1 MRYCHPNTRTFEVNL
16 HRKSSLR
23 HKYFRIGIELSLIC
37 GTISELT
44 SLTMG
49 AKPAAFIITLILQI
63 AFGAASFLLL
73 IVVLN
78 GYNESDA
85 TYGIVTFSLLAIA
98 VSVATSLAA
107 ASLANRLLARGFR
120 VSVSV
125 IWAVAICSTAGFVL
139 KAISGIMGVAV
150 AEIVR
155 SIS

>member
-1 MRYCHPNTRTFEVNL
+1 
-16 HRKSSLR
+16 
-23 HKYFRIGIELSLIC
+23 
-37 GTISELT
+37 
-44 SLTMG
+44 MG
-49 AKPAAFIITLILQI
+49 AKLAAFTITLILQI

-85 TYGIVTFSLLAIA
+85 TYGIVTFSLLALA
-98 VSVATSLAA
+98 VSVATSLVAA
-107 ASLANRLLARGFR
+107 LLASRLLARGFR

-125 IWAVAICSTAGFVL
+125 ILAVAICSTVGFVL
-139 KAISGIMGVAV
+139 KAISGITGVAV